1 MTLNWRA
8 MSCLLTKVK
17 KRQCLMTLP
26 QKGQNM
32 TCPPILGQCIIYK
45 DKTKGLIAC
54 NHTQDIDVW
63 QQGQMTRTYWMS
75 SCPRWMQSK
84 SSQMNLQQSLRGEL
98 MKLMWPHKACMTT
111 WSSLADLHQHIKVWK
126 EGHSYKDIEASHS
139 QDGWCIHTIFECH
152 EF

>member
-1 MTLNWRA
+1 
-8 MSCLLTKVK
+8 MSCLLTKAK

-75 SCPRWMQSK
+75 SCPTWMQSK
-84 SSQMNLQQSLRGEL
+84 SSQMNLQQRLRGEL
-98 MKLMWPHKACMTT
+98 MKLVLPHKAHATT
-111 WSSLADLHQHIKVWK
+111 QSLYDHMKLISWPTPTYQGM
-126 EGHSYKDIEASHS
+126 EGHSCKDIEASHS